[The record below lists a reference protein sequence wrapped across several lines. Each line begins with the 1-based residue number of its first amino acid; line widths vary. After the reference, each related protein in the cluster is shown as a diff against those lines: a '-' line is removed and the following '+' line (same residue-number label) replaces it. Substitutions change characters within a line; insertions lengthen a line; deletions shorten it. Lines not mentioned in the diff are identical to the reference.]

1 MKSPI
6 LSKVAATLSTILL
19 SGNMLFSQQS
29 ANALKVGTKV
39 PLFIL
44 NDQNGKSFDIKNVL
58 GKKNLVIYFYLR
70 DETPGCTTES
80 CTFRDQYEVFQKSQA
95 MIIGI
100 SAQSVES
107 HKQFAE
113 KYKLPFTLLSD
124 PENTVRNMFGV
135 NKGGAGAPPGRVT
148 FVVDKSGKIV
158 YVFDSLT
165 EPAKHVT
172 EALDILK
179 KLK

>member
-1 MKSPI
+1 MKKI
-6 LSKVAATLSTILL
+6 GFYLSVIVTVLL
-19 SGNMLFSQQS
+19 ISGIRVFSQQS
-29 ANALKVGTKV
+29 DNALKVGAKV

-44 NDQNGKSFDIKNVL
+44 QDQNGQSFDIKNVI

-80 CTFRDQYEVFQKSQA
+80 CTFRDQYEVFQKEQA

-100 SAQSVES
+100 SAQSVAS

-113 KYKLPFTLLSD
+113 KNKLPFTLLSD
-124 PENTVRNMFGV
+124 PENKVREMFGV

-148 FVVDKSGKIV
+148 FVVDKTGKIE
-158 YVFDSLT
+158 YVFDSIT
-165 EPAKHVT
+165 EPVRHVT
-172 EALDILK
+172 EALAVLK